1 MSVALK
7 RSYEAHDT
15 ALIKAMKSVHWL
27 VSENLP
33 LSKYE
38 SFVHLLK
45 DLEVPGLEGLAVS
58 SRLSYESYYTA
69 TELLEAMSAT
79 VDDKINAKLADSP
92 FIAILADESTDIS
105 NTQRMT
111 ITAIVIDPFTSQPNT
126 IFIQD
131 LEYEDGSG
139 AGLTSEILKQL
150 EQRNLPYH
158 KVIGLGTDG
167 ASVMTGQGKGV
178 FGRMKEVNPHIVNIH
193 CMAHRLALC
202 TSQAANTIPMLK
214 KYQEWLTQLFYY
226 FKHSA
231 LREKQLHK
239 IQEILDHPTLKYR
252 EIHAVRWLSFFE
264 ALQAVYRTIDPLLTY
279 LHGRDRS
286 KDARAK
292 GILKYMATRQFLF
305 ITYLMMDI
313 IPIVS
318 KLSLTLQSDS
328 LDVAK
333 AKVS

>member
-27 VSENLP
+27 ASENLP

-178 FGRMKEVNPHIVNIH
+178 FGR
-193 CMAHRLALC
+193 
-202 TSQAANTIPMLK
+202 
-214 KYQEWLTQLFYY
+214 
-226 FKHSA
+226 
-231 LREKQLHK
+231 
-239 IQEILDHPTLKYR
+239 
-252 EIHAVRWLSFFE
+252 
-264 ALQAVYRTIDPLLTY
+264 
-279 LHGRDRS
+279 
-286 KDARAK
+286 
-292 GILKYMATRQFLF
+292 
-305 ITYLMMDI
+305 
-313 IPIVS
+313 
-318 KLSLTLQSDS
+318 
-328 LDVAK
+328 
-333 AKVS
+333 